1 MVTVMERQ
9 EWLKDTYNTFEEL
22 FDDVEDFK
30 LGKIM
35 EANDGNSYDIGLL
48 KKRYL

>member
-1 MVTVMERQ
+1 MEKQ
-9 EWLKDTYNTFEEL
+9 EWLKEKYNTFEEL

-35 EANDGNSYDIGLL
+35 EKNDGNSYDISLL
-48 KKRYL
+48 KKRFGFCR